1 MSHSSKNVL
10 CGRLTNRLL
19 FFSSVEIVPIYC
31 GAGITSLCHSSR
43 ADAEEQLFVFEQNG
57 IVRERGRFDNFSSL
71 RSRNV
76 RRHIAVIQTL
86 QIETTKTID
95 VSKKFETVMIRMNL
109 EKKKMLNKYFQSD
122 GNQDE
127 TSQHLNLRVQK
138 GGKPCTEH
146 HTDE

>member
-1 MSHSSKNVL
+1 L
-10 CGRLTNRLL
+10 
-19 FFSSVEIVPIYC
+19 II
-31 GAGITSLCHSSR
+31 
-43 ADAEEQLFVFEQNG
+43 
-57 IVRERGRFDNFSSL
+57 FSSL

-76 RRHIAVIQTL
+76 RRQTP
-86 QIETTKTID
+86 ISNPPNGDKTID